1 VSVSSAAYSEI
12 SSVLVS
18 SSIVSLMSSSF
29 EFITLLID
37 FFLFIKFQIEQV
49 IDSAID
55 EAREIF
61 EHKDDIKNETVEE
74 ETSTEE
80 IPEQA
85 AEETDTNSDATFN
98 EVSKEL
104 EDNLF
109 EEGSMLEDNLFQEEE
124 TTETSEPSKDID
136 LGSVQEV

>member
-1 VSVSSAAYSEI
+1 MDS
-12 SSVLVS
+12 L
-18 SSIVSLMSSSF
+18 IVSLICFDYWLIFSYSSNFRLS
-29 EFITLLID
+29 
-37 FFLFIKFQIEQV
+37 KV
-49 IDSAID
+49 ID

-61 EHKDDIKNETVEE
+61 EHKKDIKNETVEE

-85 AEETDTNSDATFN
+85 AEEIDTNSDATFN

>member
-1 VSVSSAAYSEI
+1 
-12 SSVLVS
+12 
-18 SSIVSLMSSSF
+18 M
-29 EFITLLID
+29 
-37 FFLFIKFQIEQV
+37 
-49 IDSAID
+49 
-55 EAREIF
+55 
-61 EHKDDIKNETVEE
+61 EE
-74 ETSTEE
+74 ETSTEV

-85 AEETDTNSDATFN
+85 AKETDTNSDATFN